1 MKVELELDKELLN
14 ELKEIAKTRDTDLN
28 TLISASLKADLLGAQ
43 VFLSE
48 IYENT
53 KKVQ

>member
-14 ELKEIAKTRDTDLN
+14 DLKEIAKSRNIDLN
-28 TLISASLKADLLGAQ
+28 TLISASLKAEITGSQ

-48 IYENT
+48 IYNIRA
-53 KKVQ
+53 KQ